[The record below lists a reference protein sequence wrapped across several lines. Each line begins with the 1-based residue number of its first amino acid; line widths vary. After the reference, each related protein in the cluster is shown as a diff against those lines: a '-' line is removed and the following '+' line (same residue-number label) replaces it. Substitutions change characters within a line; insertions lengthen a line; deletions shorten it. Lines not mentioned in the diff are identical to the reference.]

1 MPRKGW
7 VKIWRRLRDS
17 KVWKIKPYS
26 PGQAWMDILLRAT
39 VIFNEKKEVVSGEL
53 DASYHELSRDWGW
66 SIKRVRTFLKH
77 RKVGV
82 HRRDHKGVHRGIHV
96 TIKNFKLYQGKGFIE
111 GTMDS
116 TMDGSI
122 IKNKE
127 VLKEVKE
134 KKKNINNAIT
144 KISVYDKIQ
153 NAFKREFPDEKD
165 IPDKNR
171 IRYWFSQGIKRH
183 GNRFTTQEL
192 LKRIYRARPLAREM
206 DLKIGSPIGFITA
219 GIKGDR
225 NGVAYLDRQT
235 KEEKRKGEGLWKL
248 NDILKGAS

>member
-26 PGQAWMDILLRAT
+26 PGQAWVDLILRAT
-39 VIFNEKKEVVSGEL
+39 LIYNEKGEVLSGEVKT
-53 DASYHELSRDWGW
+53 SYLKLSRDWGW
-66 SIKRVRTFLKH
+66 SVSRVKTFLKN
-77 RKVGV
+77 RKVRV
-82 HRRDHKGVHRGIHV
+82 KRRVDKQVDKGVDV
-96 TIKNFKLYQGKGFIE
+96 TIRNFKIYQGKGL
-111 GTMDS
+111 
-116 TMDGSI
+116 MDGLMNKLT

-134 KKKNINNAIT
+134 KKKDINNAIT
-144 KISVYDKIQ
+144 KISIYDKIQ
-153 NAFKREFPDEKD
+153 DAFKREFPDEKD

-171 IRYWFSQGIKRH
+171 IRYWFSQGNKRH
-183 GNRFTTQEL
+183 DNRFTTQEL

-235 KEEKRKGEGLWKL
+235 QEEKRKGSGIWRLK
-248 NDILKGAS
+248 DILRERS

>member
-26 PGQAWMDILLRAT
+26 PGQAWVDLILRAT
-39 VIFNEKKEVVSGEL
+39 LIYNEKGEVVSGEVKT
-53 DASYHELSRDWGW
+53 SYLKLSRDWGW
-66 SIKRVRTFLKH
+66 SVSRVKTFLKN
-77 RKVGV
+77 RKVRV
-82 HRRDHKGVHRGIHV
+82 KRRVDKQVDKGVDV
-96 TIKNFKLYQGKGFIE
+96 TLRNFKVYQGKE
-111 GTMDS
+111 LMDRL
-116 TMDGSI
+116 MNKLI

-127 VLKEVKE
+127 VLKEVDL
-134 KKKNINNAIT
+134 KKKDLKKATT
-144 KISVYDKIQ
+144 KKRVYEVIQ
-153 NAFKREFPDEKD
+153 DAFRKEFPDHEV
-165 IPDKNR
+165 PDKAQ
-171 IRYWFSQGIKRH
+171 IRYWFSQGNIRH
-183 GNRFTTQEL
+183 DNRFSTQDL

-235 KEEKRKGEGLWKL
+235 KEEKRKGSGVWKL